1 MRRPGILQRHSC
13 CDTLSSLS
21 KERDPIMSDDA
32 KRTLTLTCPCCQA
45 KLTIDPELGA
55 VLHHE
60 PPAKAASVTDLK
72 TAVEELKG
80 EASRREAR
88 FKESMEAEKDKGKV
102 LERKFKELLKKAK
115 DEPITRP
122 TREIDLD

>member
-1 MRRPGILQRHSC
+1 
-13 CDTLSSLS
+13 
-21 KERDPIMSDDA
+21 MSEDA
-32 KRTLTLTCPCCQA
+32 KKTIELICPCCQA
-45 KLTIDPELGA
+45 RLTVALELGA

-80 EASRREAR
+80 EASKREAR
-88 FKESMEAEKDKGKV
+88 FKESMEAEKEKGKG

>member
-1 MRRPGILQRHSC
+1 
-13 CDTLSSLS
+13 
-21 KERDPIMSDDA
+21 MSDEA
-32 KRTLTLTCPCCQA
+32 KETIEVICSCCQA
-45 KLTIDPELGA
+45 RLTVDPELGA

-60 PPAKAASVTDLK
+60 PPPKAASVTDLK
-72 TAVEELKG
+72 AALEGLKG
-80 EASRREAR
+80 EAGKREAR
-88 FKESMEAEKDKGKV
+88 FKESMEAEKEKAKL

>member
-1 MRRPGILQRHSC
+1 
-13 CDTLSSLS
+13 
-21 KERDPIMSDDA
+21 MSDEA
-32 KRTLTLTCPCCQA
+32 KETIEVICSCCQA
-45 KLTIDPELGA
+45 RLTVDPELGA

-60 PPAKAASVTDLK
+60 PPPKTASVTDLK
-72 TAVEELKG
+72 TAVEGLKG
-80 EASRREAR
+80 EAGKREAR
-88 FKESMEAEKDKGKV
+88 FKESMEAEKEKGKV

>member
-1 MRRPGILQRHSC
+1 
-13 CDTLSSLS
+13 
-21 KERDPIMSDDA
+21 MSDEA
-32 KRTLTLTCPCCQA
+32 RTVIEVICPCCQT

-60 PPAKAASVTDLK
+60 TPPKAASVTDLK

-80 EASRREAR
+80 EAGRREAR
-88 FKESMEAEKDKGKV
+88 FKESMEAEKEKGKV

-115 DEPITRP
+115 DEPVSRP
-122 TREIDLD
+122 TREIDLG

>member
-1 MRRPGILQRHSC
+1 
-13 CDTLSSLS
+13 
-21 KERDPIMSDDA
+21 MSDEP
-32 KRTLTLTCPCCQA
+32 KPSIEVVCPCCQA
-45 KLTIDPELGA
+45 RLTVDPEIGA

-60 PPAKAASVTDLK
+60 LPPKAASITDLK
-72 TAVEELKG
+72 AAVEGLKG
-80 EASRREAR
+80 EADRREAR
-88 FKESMEAEKDKGKV
+88 FKESMGAEKEKGKV

>member
-1 MRRPGILQRHSC
+1 MNDETKPTIEL
-13 CDTLSSLS
+13 
-21 KERDPIMSDDA
+21 I
-32 KRTLTLTCPCCQA
+32 CPCCQA
-45 KLTIDPELGA
+45 RLTVDPELGQ

-60 PPAKAASVTDLK
+60 PPPKTASVTDLK

-80 EASRREAR
+80 EASKREAR
-88 FKESMEAEKDKGKV
+88 FKESMEAEKEKAKL

-122 TREIDLD
+122 TRDIDLD